1 MTTVPASA
9 QSSGTRADVPP
20 GGVAPPV
27 RGDVRRAAVRIAKG
41 GAGVLA
47 AIGIWEALRALS
59 VLPADN
65 APSAWAILTTAV
77 RELARGP
84 LATAATQTAYAWAVG
99 FLVVV
104 AVGVSLGVL
113 VGLSRWADA
122 ATGVL
127 FDFLRPIP
135 AVALVPVSIVLL
147 GLGLRMQT
155 FLTVF
160 AAVWPMLYNTRYGVR
175 NVDPLLIDSARV
187 QGVGGLR
194 LVRRVVLPAALPS
207 IFTGLRLSASIAV
220 VVTVVTE
227 LVAAGTGLGHF
238 IDQQQQ
244 VGHAP
249 EAFAGVLVA
258 GVFGYLVNVVMLA
271 ADGWAVR
278 WRALTVGGGQ

>member
-1 MTTVPASA
+1 MTTVRASDTRVEVPA
-9 QSSGTRADVPP
+9 
-20 GGVAPPV
+20 GGVAPPA
-27 RGDVRRAAVRIAKG
+27 RGDVRRTVARIAKG
-41 GAGVLA
+41 GAGVLVA
-47 AIGIWEALRALS
+47 VGIWEALRALS
-59 VLPADN
+59 VLPAHN
-65 APSAWAILTTAV
+65 APSAWSIVTTAAG
-77 RELARGP
+77 ELARGP

-99 FLVVV
+99 FLVAV

-122 ATGVL
+122 ATGLL

-135 AVALVPVSIVLL
+135 AVALVPVAIVLL

-160 AAVWPMLYNTRYGVR
+160 AAVWPMLFNTRYGVR

-187 QGVGGLR
+187 QGVGGMK
-194 LVRRVVLPAALPS
+194 LVRRVVFPAALPS

-227 LVAAGTGLGHF
+227 LVAAGTGLGHY
-238 IDQQQQ
+238 IDQNQQ

-278 WRALTVGGGQ
+278 WRALTVGGDQ

>member
-1 MTTVPASA
+1 MTTVRASA
-9 QSSGTRADVPP
+9 RSSRMRADVPP
-20 GGVAPPV
+20 GGVTPPV
-27 RGDVRRAAVRIAKG
+27 RGDVRRAVMRITKG

-59 VLPADN
+59 VLPAGN
-65 APSAWAILTTAV
+65 APSAWSILTTAV

-84 LATAATQTAYAWAVG
+84 LATAATQTAYAWGVG
-99 FLVVV
+99 FLVAV

-160 AAVWPMLYNTRYGVR
+160 AAVWPMLFNTRYGVR
-175 NVDPLLIDSARV
+175 NVDPLLIDSARA
-187 QGVGGLR
+187 QGVGGMG

-207 IFTGLRLSASIAV
+207 IFTGLRLSASTAV

-227 LVAAGTGLGHF
+227 IVASGTGLGHY
-238 IDQQQQ
+238 IDQYQQ

-271 ADGWAVR
+271 ADRWAVR
-278 WRALTVGGGQ
+278 WRALTVGGDQ